1 MRSEYN
7 KINVRDIV
15 YAALITVATTILGA
29 ILPLIETGTFDWGKM
44 IAIGFTG
51 LMAGFAY
58 VVKQL
63 KSNSEGQ
70 LLKKEQ

>member
-7 KINVRDIV
+7 KVNVMDII

-29 ILPLIETGTFDWGKM
+29 ILPLVQAGGFTWQAFLP
-44 IAIGFTG
+44 IAFTG

-58 VVKQL
+58 VAKQL